1 MGLYVQQIVGRVK
14 WRHYCKKSLIQN
26 FVTVSDEALAL
37 LAIDNSEFVWEA
49 QELDE
54 QDVPAAKYTNKRSK
68 RRVQE
73 GWSQE
78 GRVRFNLYFDMVAK
92 HRSDNTRK
100 NFEAKYL
107 SEEAGGSGTSSTT
120 SNDNNSIQKGEPI
133 VIKDDMD
140 VGFEAITTTSV

>member
-14 WRHYCKKSLIQN
+14 WRHYCKKSLIRN

-49 QELDE
+49 QESDE
-54 QDVPAAKYTNKRSK
+54 GVVPQAKYTNKRSK

-78 GRVRFNLYFDMVAK
+78 GRVRFNLYFDMVAH
-92 HRSDNTRK
+92 HRSDNTR
-100 NFEAKYL
+100 NDFEAKYL
-107 SEEAGGSGTSSTT
+107 SEEAGGSGTSSTA
-120 SNDNNSIQKGEPI
+120 SNDNNSIPKGEHI
-133 VIKDDMD
+133 VTKDEMD
-140 VGFEAITTTSV
+140 VDFDVNTATL